1 MICGKPRSR
10 APHEIG
16 HGSPGYFAT
25 RGRLGKIDVSQE
37 ELRRMFRRFG
47 CVSSTIQ
54 DRAQEGNSPMN
65 IKIALVAGALAF
77 GVAGCMTPTASA
89 PPMAAV
95 TSAEVFVP
103 TATSSNLFEI
113 ESSRLALQRARN
125 PEVRRFAQQMIRD
138 HNVATRRMAA
148 VVRRSGLPMPPPA
161 MIPRHQAM
169 LASVQAAP
177 DFDSAYMGAQVMAHQ
192 ESVALFSSY
201 ASNGDVPPLANFAGA
216 TLPNLQMH
224 LEHAQSIGSG
234 GARAM

>member
-1 MICGKPRSR
+1 MFCGKSKPR
-10 APHEIG
+10 APHGIG
-16 HGSPGYFAT
+16 YRFPRQFGQDAQVRRNNGS
-25 RGRLGKIDVSQE
+25 RE

-138 HNVATRRMAA
+138 HNLATRRMAA

-169 LASVQAAP
+169 LATVQAAP
-177 DFDSAYMGAQVMAHQ
+177 DFDAAYMSAQVMAHQ

-224 LEHAQSIGSG
+224 LEHAQSLG
-234 GARAM
+234 GARTM

>member
-1 MICGKPRSR
+1 MFCGKSKPR
-10 APHEIG
+10 APHGIG
-16 HGSPGYFAT
+16 YRFPWQFGQDAQVRRNNGS
-25 RGRLGKIDVSQE
+25 RE

-138 HNVATRRMAA
+138 HNLATRRMAA

-169 LASVQAAP
+169 LATVQAAP
-177 DFDSAYMGAQVMAHQ
+177 DFDAAYMSAQVMAHQ

-224 LEHAQSIGSG
+224 LEHAQSLG
-234 GARAM
+234 GARTM